1 MWITSLSGDRVA
13 RSVGGS
19 TGRSRDKIGY
29 VSASDLSSVPAAE
42 LPSEWSESVILLDVR
57 EDEEWQHGHAAGA
70 IHIPMA
76 EIPSRIGEV
85 EPDAELFVVCRSGA
99 RSLRVVEYLA
109 RIGYE
114 ASNVDGGMVAW
125 NAARRPIVRDD
136 GAEARIL

>member
-1 MWITSLSGDRVA
+1 M
-13 RSVGGS
+13 
-19 TGRSRDKIGY
+19 
-29 VSASDLSSVPAAE
+29 SASDLSSVPAAE

-125 NAARRPIVRDD
+125 NAAGRPIVRDD

>member
-1 MWITSLSGDRVA
+1 MWITSLFGDRVA

-19 TGRSRDKIGY
+19 TGQSRDKIGY

-125 NAARRPIVRDD
+125 NAAGRPIVRDD